1 MASIDLNADLGEGAG
16 TDDALLEI
24 VSSCNI
30 ACGGHA
36 GDEASMAAGIA
47 AALRHGVVIG
57 AHPSYPDREGFG
69 RRSRFAGGGALYEA
83 LTPQATTFA
92 SIAAELGA
100 RVGHL
105 KPHGA
110 LYNDAAHDPA
120 LAAIV
125 ARTAAENPGRIALVG
140 PPGSE
145 LEGAASA
152 LHIPFIAE
160 AFADRRYRGDGSLV
174 PRGEAGAVIGT
185 AEDSARQ
192 ALLLAREGTVVTID
206 GRRLGLRA
214 DTLCLHGDT
223 PGAVAAAAAIRD
235 ALLAANVQ
243 IAAPREHA

>member
-83 LTPQATTFA
+83 LTRQATTFA

-214 DTLCLHGDT
+214 DTLCLHGDA

>member
-1 MASIDLNADLGEGAG
+1 MASIDLNADLGEGMAS
-16 TDDALLEI
+16 DDALLEI

-36 GDEASMAAGIA
+36 GDDASMAAGIA
-47 AALRHGVVIG
+47 SALRHGVVIG

-69 RRSRFAGGGALYEA
+69 RRSRFAGGEALYES
-83 LTPQATTFA
+83 LTCQSAAFA

-100 RVGHL
+100 RVDHL

-110 LYNDAAHDPA
+110 LYNDAARDPA

-125 ARTAAENPGRIALVG
+125 ARTAAEVPGRIALVG

-145 LEGAASA
+145 LERAAGR

-160 AFADRRYRGDGSLV
+160 AFADRRYRSDGSLV
-174 PRGEAGAVIGT
+174 PREEPGAVMT
-185 AEDSARQ
+185 SSAECASQ
-192 ALLLAREGTVVTID
+192 ALLLAREGAVVTVD
-206 GRRLGLRA
+206 GQRIGLCA

-223 PGAVAAAAAIRD
+223 PGAVATAAAIRD
-235 ALLAANVQ
+235 ALLGANVQ
-243 IAAPREHA
+243 IAAPRDRA